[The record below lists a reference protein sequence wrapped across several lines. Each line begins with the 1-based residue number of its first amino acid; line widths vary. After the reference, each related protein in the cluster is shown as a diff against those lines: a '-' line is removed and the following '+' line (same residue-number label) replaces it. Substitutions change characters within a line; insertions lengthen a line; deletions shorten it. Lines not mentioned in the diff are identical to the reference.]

1 MAKDKK
7 QNSGKRVPSVHYPPD
22 LEAQYANL
30 VRITHTPSEFVFDF
44 ARILP
49 VTERPEVKSR
59 ILMSPLSA
67 KLLYRALGENLAKY
81 EKKFGEIQSPGSS
94 SLAETLFRPPDDTE

>member
-1 MAKDKK
+1 MAKEKQNQAKK
-7 QNSGKRVPSVHYPPD
+7 QPPTVHYPPD
-22 LEAQYANL
+22 LDVEYTNL

-59 ILMSPLSA
+59 IMMSPLSA

-81 EKKFGEIQSPGSS
+81 ESKFGDIKIPGTTN
-94 SLAETLFRPPDDTE
+94 LAESLFRPPDDGE